1 MNMRKSVIIYLG
13 AGLLLLVAVTMLVP
27 HINSRRN
34 FNVFDEIQASQCA
47 KFECNENANEVVYIT
62 SEIRTISAS
71 VSSLDLVKGG
81 KSIDKWLYRITFNCN
96 EISIN
101 GHEIVVVIGPDS
113 MSINGEL
120 YTSPG
125 GVSFESIVSFF
136 EAKYKYFCE
145 VGS

>member
-13 AGLLLLVAVTMLVP
+13 VGLLLLVAVTMLVP

-34 FNVFDEIQASQCA
+34 FNVFDEIQSSQCA
-47 KFECNENANEVVYIT
+47 KC
-62 SEIRTISAS
+62 
-71 VSSLDLVKGG
+71 SLDLFKGG

-125 GVSFESIVSFF
+125 GVSCDSTVRFF
-136 EAKYKYFCE
+136 DAKSKYFCE